1 MDFVIKLLKSKDPVI
16 GNTFNM
22 IIVIIDKLIK
32 YTIIIP
38 YKETYKVYQLGFILL
53 EKLIRDYGIPESII
67 SDRDRLFT
75 SYYWKTLVATIGIKL
90 RISTAYH
97 PEIDG

>member
-1 MDFVIKLLKSKDPVI
+1 MDFVIKLPKSKDPVT
-16 GNTFNM
+16 GNTFNL
-22 IIVIIDKLIK
+22 IIVIIDKLTK

-38 YKETYKVYQLGFILL
+38 YEETYKVYQLGFILL
-53 EKLIRDYGIPESII
+53 DKLIRDHGIPESITL
-67 SDRDRLFT
+67 DRDRLFT
-75 SYYWKTLVATIGIKL
+75 LHYWKTLVAAIGTKL

>member
-53 EKLIRDYGIPESII
+53 DKLIRDYGIPESII